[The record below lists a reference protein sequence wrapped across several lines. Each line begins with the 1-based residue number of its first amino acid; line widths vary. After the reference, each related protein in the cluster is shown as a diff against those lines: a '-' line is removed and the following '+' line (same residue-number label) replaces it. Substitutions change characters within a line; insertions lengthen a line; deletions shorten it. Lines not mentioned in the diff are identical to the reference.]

1 MKIFMKSLTVT
12 VCALS
17 FVAALAG
24 AAETVG
30 ESVKHAGN
38 TAGRN
43 LKKAGHRIDEAVCTA
58 GDLKCGVRKGKN
70 RLKEGGDT
78 LHDKGTE
85 VKDKVD

>member
-1 MKIFMKSLTVT
+1 MKKMILTL
-12 VCALS
+12 CALS
-17 FVAALAG
+17 FVGALAS

-38 TAGRN
+38 TAGSN
-43 LKKAGHRIDEAVCTA
+43 LKKAGHRIDEAVCT
-58 GDLKCGVRKGKN
+58 GGKLKCGVRKGKN

-78 LHDKGTE
+78 VHDKGTV